1 MPAFTP
7 KGIKYPLPADAIKS
21 AASPSKLAEDFKDQS
36 FTTDA
41 AIDSAIGSLPARVT
55 AVETKNTEQD
65 VRLVN
70 VEAKNSTQDTRLNA
84 VESKNTEQDH
94 RLVDLELT
102 SPELSSNDQDLL
114 VSVVSADY
122 RRTWLEAEAESGYPS
137 THSKEILSEVLGPQF
152 DTSGNGIGAFTD
164 AAGRYT
170 DVHLDSEGHID
181 DRVMDLWAPRLASR
195 LGAANGGLSSGDRML
210 VGGELVPV
218 FPDTANIT
226 TWGSS
231 SIDRITGALEV
242 ALVGTGVTLHNE
254 GVGGELIEEHAAR
267 LGSTPALITI
277 PGGSIPASG
286 TIAVTS
292 PMRAVL
298 KPYTGTLAGVPGTL
312 DWPGQVHG
320 QLTFTR
326 SAPGAVT
333 AVPAGT
339 PFIPDVGMA
348 SRNHVTFLWVG
359 KSDLAEAGKT
369 NYVVTETNKM
379 FDFLTPMVKRALVLG
394 HFINSDRAPANLEH
408 VQATAVNAAY
418 KARYGDLYVDVA
430 GYLASPQVWID
441 TGITPTATDL
451 TQQAN
456 GVKPVSL
463 SSDNGHLNAAGYTAV
478 AKLIF
483 GRLNALG
490 WY

>member
-1 MPAFTP
+1 MPEFTP
-7 KGIKYPLPADAIKS
+7 RGIRYPVPADAVKVATS
-21 AASPSKLAEDFKDQS
+21 ASKLANDIRDTAITADGALNSVLAEAIADS
-36 FTTDA
+36 TTKY
-41 AIDSAIGSLPARVT
+41 GGLPARVT

-65 VRLVN
+65 
-70 VEAKNSTQDTRLNA
+70 
-84 VESKNTEQDH
+84 H
-94 RLVDLELT
+94 RLVDLEFT

-195 LGAANGGLSSGDRML
+195 LGVANGGLSSGDRML

-242 ALVGTGVTLHNE
+242 ALVGTGTTLHNE

-312 DWPGQVHG
+312 GWPGQVHG

-326 SAPGAVT
+326 TGSGDVT

-339 PFIPDVGMA
+339 PFIPDIGMA
-348 SRNHVTFLWVG
+348 SRNHVTFLWAG
-359 KSDLAEAGKT
+359 KSDLAEVGKV

-394 HFINSDRAPANLEH
+394 HFINSDRSPANLEH

-483 GRLNALG
+483 GRLSALG